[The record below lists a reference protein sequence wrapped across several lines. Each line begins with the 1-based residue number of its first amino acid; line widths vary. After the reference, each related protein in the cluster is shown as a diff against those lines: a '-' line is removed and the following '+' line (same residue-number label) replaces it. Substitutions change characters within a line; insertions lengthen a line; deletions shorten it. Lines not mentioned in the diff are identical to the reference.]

1 MCLPVFFSWESGL
14 GMKKILSICQKIEN
28 AIMVVTFVTMV
39 ATFFAQV
46 LNRNFFQAPG
56 FSWFEEL
63 ATYCQIYMVLI
74 GTEIGLRDGT
84 QVSVTAVVDRFQGKK
99 KKIIQMVS
107 KLIVIVFSG
116 VLAFSTVKLLRVQL
130 LSGQTSSAMHIPMF
144 IPYFAL
150 TLSFSII
157 TLVQS
162 AMLFAML
169 KDFVSGDGGG
179 RMTCAADGRADS

>member
-1 MCLPVFFSWESGL
+1 
-14 GMKKILSICQKIEN
+14 MKKILNICQKIEN
-28 AIMVVTFVTMV
+28 SIMVVTFVTMV
-39 ATFFAQV
+39 IMFFAQV
-46 LNRNFFQAPG
+46 LNRNFFKAPG

-84 QVSVTAVVDRFQGKK
+84 QVSVTAVVDRFSGKSRK
-99 KKIIQMVS
+99 TIQILAKI
-107 KLIVIVFSG
+107 IVIVFSC
-116 VLAFSTVKLLRVQL
+116 VLAFSTIKLLRVQL

-150 TLSFSII
+150 TLSFAII

-162 AMLFAML
+162 AILFAMI
-169 KDFVSGDGGG
+169 KDFRADDG
-179 RMTCAADGRADS
+179 THPNCAADGGTGS

>member
-116 VLAFSTVKLLRVQL
+116 VLAFSTIRLLRVQL

-144 IPYFAL
+144 IPCFAL

>member
-1 MCLPVFFSWESGL
+1 
-14 GMKKILSICQKIEN
+14 MKKILKICQKIEN
-28 AIMVVTFVTMV
+28 GIMVVTFTTMV

-46 LNRNFFQAPG
+46 LNRNFFKAPG

-74 GTEIGLRDGT
+74 CTEIGLRDGT
-84 QVSVTAVVDRFQGKK
+84 QVSVTAVVDRFRGRTGKFIRIVAK
-99 KKIIQMVS
+99 S
-107 KLIVIVFSG
+107 IVIVFSC

-150 TLSFSII
+150 TLSFAII
-157 TLVQS
+157 TVVQGALLI
-162 AMLFAML
+162 AMIR
-169 KDFVSGDGGG
+169 DFLSGDDGSKAACAVEGG
-179 RMTCAADGRADS
+179 TKS